1 MSLNGILNNDPSD
14 KLGLTKVNNSSD
26 NNVVLTFHNIVKI
39 NPKSYTDIQIQMK
52 ITLKIPIKK
61 DLQAL
66 KM

>member
-39 NPKSYTDIQIQMK
+39 NPKSLIILTK
-52 ITLKIPIKK
+52 ITRKIQIKK

-66 KM
+66 KK

>member
-39 NPKSYTDIQIQMK
+39 NPKSLIILTK
-52 ITLKIPIKK
+52 ITRKIPIKK

-66 KM
+66 KK

>member
-39 NPKSYTDIQIQMK
+39 NPKSWLKPMK

>member
-14 KLGLTKVNNSSD
+14 KQGLTKVNNSSD

-39 NPKSYTDIQIQMK
+39 NPKSLIILTK
-52 ITLKIPIKK
+52 ITRKIPIKK

-66 KM
+66 KK

>member
-14 KLGLTKVNNSSD
+14 KQGLTKVNNSSD
-26 NNVVLTFHNIVKI
+26 SNVVLTFCNIVKI
-39 NPKSYTDIQIQMK
+39 NQKSWLIPMK

-66 KM
+66 KK

>member
-1 MSLNGILNNDPSD
+1 MSLNGISNNDPSD

-39 NPKSYTDIQIQMK
+39 NPKSLIILTK
-52 ITLKIPIKK
+52 ITRKIPIKK

-66 KM
+66 KK